1 MFVVHFNKT
10 LNSQSRKKALKKIQS
25 QVLIV
30 FFLVLLQTNSNLVKL
45 KLYVNILVLRK
56 TNYKY
61 K

>member
-10 LNSQSRKKALKKIQS
+10 LSSQSRKKALKKIQS

-30 FFLVLLQTNSNLVKL
+30 FFLVLLQTNSKLVKL

-61 K
+61 E